1 VIWFGWQDGRMG
13 ERLEGGFDGGAS
25 LVDGVVRRTAG
36 AWTPAVH
43 ALLAHLEAAGFAGAP
58 RALGV
63 DADGREMVTFLA
75 GETVGNARP
84 WPSWT
89 HSSPALV
96 DVARWLRTYHAAVA
110 DFVPP
115 KGARWREGETWQ
127 PGMIVAHNDAAPYN
141 AVWNDTGLVGFVDWD
156 MAGPVRPELDVAWV
170 AFSWTPLHAAH
181 VVAAEGF
188 TDLDSRLPRLELFL
202 GEYGWQGTTSDILDL
217 IGERLTLQLTLMT
230 EAAASD
236 PTYQRMLAAGRDQD
250 LRVALS
256 QLDALRRI

>member
-1 VIWFGWQDGRMG
+1 MD

-25 LVDGVVRRTAG
+25 LVDRVVRRTAG

-63 DADGREMVTFLA
+63 DADGREMVSFLA
-75 GETVGNARP
+75 GETVGNERP
-84 WPSWT
+84 WPVWT
-89 HSSPALV
+89 HSSSALV
-96 DVARWLRTYHAAVA
+96 DVARWLRSYHAAVA

-115 KGARWREGETWQ
+115 EGACWREGEVWQ

-188 TDLDSRLPRLELFL
+188 TDLGSRLPRLELFL
-202 GEYGWQGTTSDILDL
+202 REYGWEGTTDDMLGL
-217 IGERLTLQLTLMT
+217 IGERLTLQLAVMT
-230 EAAASD
+230 AAAASD
-236 PTYQRMLAAGRDQD
+236 PAYQRMLAAGRDQD

>member
-1 VIWFGWQDGRMG
+1 MD

-43 ALLAHLEAAGFAGAP
+43 ALLTHLEAAGFAGAP

-89 HSSPALV
+89 HSSSALV
-96 DVARWLRTYHAAVA
+96 DVARWLRSYHAAVA

-115 KGARWREGETWQ
+115 EGARWREGETWR

-181 VVAAEGF
+181 VVVAEGF

-202 GEYGWQGTTSDILDL
+202 REYGWQGTTGDILDL
-217 IGERLTLQLTLMT
+217 IGERLTLQLNVMT
-230 EAAASD
+230 AAAAND
-236 PTYQRMLAAGRDQD
+236 PVYQRMLEVGRDQD
-250 LRVALS
+250 LRVALN
-256 QLDALRRI
+256 QLDALRLT